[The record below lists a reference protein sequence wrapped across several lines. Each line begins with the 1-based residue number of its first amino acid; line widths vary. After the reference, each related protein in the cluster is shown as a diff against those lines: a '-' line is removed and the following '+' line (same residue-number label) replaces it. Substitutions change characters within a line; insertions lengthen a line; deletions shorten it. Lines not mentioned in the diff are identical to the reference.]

1 MANHNDKIVE
11 ILRELTKAT
20 EKIGEIACFHV
31 DTHQRL
37 DIRDAISFV
46 NTKIAELENEIDRD
60 ARNAILNSPML

>member
-11 ILRELTKAT
+11 ILRELANVT
-20 EKIGEIACFHV
+20 EKIGEIACLHV

-37 DIRDAISFV
+37 DIRDGISFV
-46 NTKIAELENEIDRD
+46 NGKIAELQNEIDWD